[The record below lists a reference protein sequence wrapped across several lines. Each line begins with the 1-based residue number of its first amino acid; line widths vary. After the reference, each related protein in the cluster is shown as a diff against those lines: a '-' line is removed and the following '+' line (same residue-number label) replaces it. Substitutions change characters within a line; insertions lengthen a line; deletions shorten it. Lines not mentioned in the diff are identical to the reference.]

1 MVPCGF
7 EYNIGFEEGCEPI
20 YESPFAARSTGL
32 VHVNMI
38 RQAFTAPVF
47 TGISEAFVSMK
58 NIFAPLLNPFDWKHP
73 LAGILFSF
81 LSIPTQASDEA
92 QHEFLLF
99 PNVELFDNTG
109 LEDELFDSAGH
120 IVGADFM
127 YSYSGNRFRFLGE
140 YVLSTEESEIERL
153 AAGWQFGEQT
163 MLWVGRFHQP
173 SKYWT
178 TEHHHG
184 QYLQTSISRPGIE
197 EWEDEGGPIPTHIT
211 GLLLETGH
219 IRKDSSGYQFAVSA
233 GFAPVLTGRGLE
245 PFELW
250 DPSSDHKAAFN
261 FRLAFLP
268 DYFGNNQFGILGGWS
283 DIEIDS
289 DNFAPQIGTESVEQ
303 LQLGVYVNW
312 GWEQLRIISKVNYL
326 ENRHIRADGE
336 FTDDLWSGYIQ
347 AEYAIG
353 SSWTAYGRHENDSS
367 EDDTEFLRLIPR
379 FISHRNLFGV
389 RWDIDTGHALTLE
402 IANTETLA
410 SEFGQYRLQWS
421 AVFP

>member
-1 MVPCGF
+1 MVSNGF
-7 EYNIGFEEGCEPI
+7 EYDIGFEERGESM
-20 YESPFAARSTGL
+20 YESPLVVRSMRLLRGKI
-32 VHVNMI
+32 I
-38 RQAFTAPVF
+38 RRAFMAPVT

-58 NIFAPLLNPFDWKHP
+58 NIFAPLLNPFDWKHT
-73 LAGILFSF
+73 LAGIL
-81 LSIPTQASDEA
+81 LALLAIPSQAGDEA
-92 QHEFLLF
+92 QHEFLFF
-99 PNVELFDNTG
+99 PSVELFSNTG

-120 IVGADFM
+120 IVSADFM

-184 QYLQTSISRPGIE
+184 QYLQTSISRPRIE

-219 IRKDSSGYQFAVSA
+219 IRKDSSGYQFSASA
-233 GFAPVLTGRGLE
+233 GFAPVLTESGLE
-245 PFELW
+245 PFEPW
-250 DPSSDHKAAFN
+250 NSSSDHGAAVN

-289 DNFAPQIGTESVEQ
+289 DNFASQIGTESVEQ
-303 LQLGVYVNW
+303 LQFGVYMNW
-312 GWEQLRIISKVNYL
+312 SWEHL
-326 ENRHIRADGE
+326 
-336 FTDDLWSGYIQ
+336 
-347 AEYAIG
+347 
-353 SSWTAYGRHENDSS
+353 
-367 EDDTEFLRLIPR
+367 
-379 FISHRNLFGV
+379 
-389 RWDIDTGHALTLE
+389 
-402 IANTETLA
+402 
-410 SEFGQYRLQWS
+410 
-421 AVFP
+421 

>member
-1 MVPCGF
+1 MVPNGF
-7 EYNIGFEEGCEPI
+7 EYDIGFEERGESM
-20 YESPFAARSTGL
+20 YESPL
-32 VHVNMI
+32 VVQSM
-38 RQAFTAPVF
+38 RLLRGKMVRRAFMAPAT

-58 NIFAPLLNPFDWKHP
+58 NIFAPLLNPFDWKRT
-73 LAGILFSF
+73 LAGIL
-81 LSIPTQASDEA
+81 LALLAIPSQAGDEA
-92 QHEFLLF
+92 QHEFLFF
-99 PNVELFDNTG
+99 PSVELFSNTG

-120 IVGADFM
+120 IVSADFM

-140 YVLSTEESEIERL
+140 YVLSTEENEIERL

-219 IRKDSSGYQFAVSA
+219 IREDSSGYQFSLSA
-233 GFAPVLTGRGLE
+233 GFAPVLTERGLE
-245 PFELW
+245 PFEPW
-250 DPSSDHKAAFN
+250 DPSSDHGAAVN

-268 DYFGNNQFGILGGWS
+268 DYFGNDQFGILGGWS

-289 DNFAPQIGTESVEQ
+289 DDFASQIGTESIEQ
-303 LQLGVYVNW
+303 LQLGVYMNW
-312 GWEQLRIISKVNYL
+312 SWEQLRIISKVNYL
-326 ENRHIRADGE
+326 ENKHIRADGD
-336 FTDDLWSGYIQ
+336 FTDDFWSGYIQ

-353 SSWTAYGRHENDSS
+353 SYWTVYGRHENDSG
-367 EDDTEFLRLIPR
+367 EDDTEFLRLIPK
-379 FISHRNLFGV
+379 FISHRNVFGV
-389 RWDIDTGHALTLE
+389 RWDVAKSHALTFE
-402 IANTETLA
+402 IADTETLT